1 MAGRRPAP
9 HPGGARCLAGDS
21 HLQSGLQVGLEPL
34 PVVRHRP
41 RSACPAER
49 SGWTLG
55 RSTIQVRPPAAG
67 LRRLQE
73 RRWASAP
80 PEPRPSPGPVLPR
93 ALRPHRGLVAT
104 PGSATGA
111 RPWVPAAPRREA
123 TARGC
128 EVPRRRPRPG
138 PPSGRGT
145 PGRALGG
152 AVKGHRGPPGSL
164 PARALPAA
172 LPPAAL
178 SARSPRVSSGA
189 ASTSSCGG
197 SASARDRTLRPP
209 PPGSP
214 HLARPPPA
222 PPPERALPLPQ
233 PLPHVPQPLHG
244 SGPAAP
250 GPANLPPRGRRRP
263 PANGGAR

>member
-1 MAGRRPAP
+1 MRRKVLRGPAP
-9 HPGGARCLAGDS
+9 HPGGARCRAGDP

-41 RSACPAER
+41 RSPCPAER

-55 RSTIQVRPPAAG
+55 RSAIQVRPPAAG
-67 LRRLQE
+67 LRRLQD

-80 PEPRPSPGPVLPR
+80 PEPRPGPGPVLPR

-145 PGRALGG
+145 PGRALGVRSRVTG
-152 AVKGHRGPPGSL
+152 GRPAPSPPGSL
-164 PARALPAA
+164 PAAP
-172 LPPAAL
+172 

-197 SASARDRTLRPP
+197 SASARDRSLRPP

-222 PPPERALPLPQ
+222 PPPERALPVPQ
-233 PLPHVPQPLHG
+233 PLPHVPQALHG
-244 SGPAAP
+244 SRPAAP